1 MKTVI
6 PYNVSSDTKIYFS
19 FYEQESSNNPRF
31 SIEIKLH
38 EWRYKID
45 GCRDYLPLAN
55 EALKD
60 TVNKIW
66 TLKKRVTNF
75 SIKFGEEQVAEVN
88 RTDMPSDCLKNFF
101 NRNASYLRVLETDTA
116 TFGIRLRLH
125 IEAFEGKFS
134 RFTCPQIML
143 SILCFFS

>member
-45 GCRDYLPLAN
+45 GCTDYLPLAN

-66 TLKKRVTNF
+66 TLIKRITNF
-75 SIKFGEEQVAEVN
+75 SIKCGEKQVAEVN
-88 RTDMPSDCLKNFF
+88 RTDMTSDCLKNFF
-101 NRNASYLRVLETDTA
+101 NRNASYLRVLEADTA
-116 TFGIRLRLH
+116 TFGIYLQPH
-125 IEAFEGKFS
+125 SETFEGKFS
-134 RFTCPQIML
+134 P
-143 SILCFFS
+143 FS